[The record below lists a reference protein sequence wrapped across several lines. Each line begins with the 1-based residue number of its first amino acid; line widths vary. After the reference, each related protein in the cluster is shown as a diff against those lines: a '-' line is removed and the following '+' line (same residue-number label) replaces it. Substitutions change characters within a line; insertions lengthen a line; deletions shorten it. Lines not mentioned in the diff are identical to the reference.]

1 MYRSP
6 NSNYEY
12 PCTPHLPMFTRHL
25 NVLGSGWS
33 PSAQASLGWWR
44 TPYPFNPSWWMGHP
58 PWPRQFHH
66 NRNLLVNPGA
76 RDIGTWGRSTSGL
89 ATDHPRF
96 LFTGFQRALH
106 LSHGIMDNAKT
117 DPPHKR
123 RRSPDDERAGQKP
136 RSSPSH
142 FPCHERQGRE
152 SQNSAI
158 PNDPS
163 PWKIQT
169 SPPKRRPPT
178 EIKRQWEDFSHL
190 YKRRSK
196 SDSPFDFSVMSYNIL
211 SQQLLQENAY
221 LYKHCPSSVLDWS
234 HRFPNIL
241 KELELHNAD
250 ILCLQEVQEDHYQKQ
265 LKPSLESL
273 GYHCEYKRRTGWKSD
288 GCAVSFKRDRFSLVS
303 GHPVEYFRRD
313 VPTLDR
319 DNVGLVLLLRPL
331 GPPGPRGPRGPP
343 GPGQVLCVANT
354 HLLYNPRRGD
364 IKLAQL
370 AVLLAEITRV
380 SRLADGGACPVV
392 LCGDFNSVPGSPL
405 YSFIRD
411 SWLEYEGIPIGMVSG
426 QEESHRVQR
435 LLPVPIWP
443 RSVGI
448 SQRCQYESQ
457 PGTDAEAE
465 GEASCLTEGTDA
477 PHNEAHRPS
486 IAHGL
491 RLTSAYAHRLTEGGR
506 PEVTTCH
513 SRTAIT
519 VDYIFYSAARGD
531 TVAQPECSA
540 APEQGLQLLARLAL
554 VDKRDLWTAN
564 GLPNERNSSDH
575 LPLLTRFRL
584 CP

>member
-1 MYRSP
+1 MYTPPPHVYSAPERLGLRLVSLRTGITGVVADSVPVQSLMVDGAPPLASAVSPQQELAGKPRRSR
-6 NSNYEY
+6 Y
-12 PCTPHLPMFTRHL
+12 
-25 NVLGSGWS
+25 
-33 PSAQASLGWWR
+33 
-44 TPYPFNPSWWMGHP
+44 
-58 PWPRQFHH
+58 
-66 NRNLLVNPGA
+66 RNL
-76 RDIGTWGRSTSGL
+76 GTKHL
-89 ATDHPRF
+89 RF
-96 LFTGFQRALH
+96 GDR
-106 LSHGIMDNAKT
+106 
-117 DPPHKR
+117 PP
-123 RRSPDDERAGQKP
+123 
-136 RSSPSH
+136 
-142 FPCHERQGRE
+142 
-152 SQNSAI
+152 
-158 PNDPS
+158 
-163 PWKIQT
+163 QT

-196 SDSPFDFSVMSYNIL
+196 SDPPFDFSVMSYNIL

-319 DNVGLVLLLRPL
+319 DNV
-331 GPPGPRGPRGPP
+331 
-343 GPGQVLCVANT
+343 LCVANT
-354 HLLYNPRRGD
+354 HLLYKPRRGD

-443 RSVGI
+443 QSVGI